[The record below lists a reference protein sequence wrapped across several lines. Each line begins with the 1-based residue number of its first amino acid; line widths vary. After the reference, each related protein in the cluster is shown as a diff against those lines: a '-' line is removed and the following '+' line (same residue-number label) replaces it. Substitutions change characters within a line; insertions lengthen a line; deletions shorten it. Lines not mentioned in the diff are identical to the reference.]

1 MFKKLVFRA
10 LAFLVAVALA
20 FPAYA
25 DDVLKT
31 EHGAR
36 LKLIVRN
43 DTAVFAEPNDSSRS
57 QPLRQFEFFFV
68 LPADG
73 SGAKTKNGF
82 YRIAAGTSE
91 ANAIGWIKSDDIVEW
106 PHTQVLGFTKR
117 AERDPANFF
126 SSPQALESY
135 LKEGSTDQAISREP
149 EGVEILSLMPIL
161 VEKKID
167 VNGEEVKTFQVAYIH
182 TADPK
187 NIVTPKKSLT
197 IPQIQ
202 KELTLDIVFVIDTT
216 SSMKPYIDAA
226 KEVIR
231 KISTAVNSNQKVK
244 GRVRLG
250 LVGYR
255 DKDDSYVSKI
265 LCTLEAGVDL
275 AKFESALG
283 NVKAEGGGDTPE
295 QVYAGLKTAVTQMHW
310 GTVANRAIILIGDAA
325 NHEDHKSI
333 VSCEA
338 VLAAAQP
345 SASSDNIKAL
355 IQHITIHTL
364 QVGEGSGPEFEMC
377 RRQFTTLAAG
387 RHFAGVSAN
396 TGNVTTFMNSL
407 MTTLT
412 NRVVGTEYAIRGETE
427 KLEAMGDPNGGSIG
441 AVMQYLGKEKLVGA
455 TFANGYASEIDAKG
469 NRTVEPYVLVARN
482 DLRAF
487 KSALEFCVTTLEG
500 AGEPGSKDVARILN
514 SLKTLTVHLG
524 YGDQITANTPLKD
537 VMQLILGLPIKSSCF
552 DMTPARLCGMSQK
565 DFDSWVKQVD
575 ASHSMVDGHIAT
587 ARWFNLGR
595 ETKQELRFAFVR
607 VSDLP

>member
-1 MFKKLVFRA
+1 MFRKLAVWT
-10 LAFLVAVALA
+10 LAFVVTLA
-20 FPAYA
+20 PMCPAFA

-36 LKLIVRN
+36 LKLIVRH
-43 DTAVFAEPNDSSRS
+43 DTAVFAEPNESSRS
-57 QPLRQFEFFFV
+57 QPLRQFDFFFC
-68 LPADG
+68 LAADE
-73 SGAKTKNGF
+73 SGAKTKDGF

-91 ANAIGWIKSDDIVEW
+91 SNAIGWVKSDDIVEW

-126 SSPQALESY
+126 SNQQAIESY
-135 LKEGSTDQAISREP
+135 LRDGSIEQAISREP
-149 EGVEILSLMPIL
+149 NGVEILSLLPIL
-161 VEKKID
+161 VEMEIE
-167 VNGEEVKTFQVAYIH
+167 VNGEKVKSFQVAYIH

-187 NIVTPKKSLT
+187 NVFAPKDSIT

-216 SSMKPYIDAA
+216 SSMAPYIDAA

-231 KISTAVNSNQKVK
+231 KIAAAVNSNQNVK

-255 DKDDSYVSKI
+255 DKGDTYVSKV
-265 LCTLEAGVDL
+265 LCSLETGTNL
-275 AKFESALG
+275 AAFQNALE
-283 NVKAEGGGDTPE
+283 NTKAEGGGDNPE
-295 QVYAGLKTAVTQMHW
+295 QVYAGLRTAVTEMNW
-310 GTVANRAIILIGDAA
+310 NDVANRHIILIGDAP
-325 NHEDHKSI
+325 NHEDDNSL
-333 VSCEA
+333 VSSET

-345 SASSDNIKAL
+345 GASSDDVEAL

-364 QVGEGSGPEFEMC
+364 QVGEGSGTEFETC
-377 RRQFTTLAAG
+377 RRQFSTLAAG
-387 RHFAGVSAN
+387 RDFAGASAN
-396 TGNVTTFMNSL
+396 TRNVSNFMNSL
-407 MTTLT
+407 VTTLT
-412 NRVVGTEYAIRGETE
+412 NRVDGTEYAIKGEIE
-427 KLEAMGDPNGGSIG
+427 KLEAMADPNAGSIG
-441 AVMQYLGKEKLVGA
+441 AVLQYLGREKLVGA
-455 TFANGYASEIDAKG
+455 TFANGYASEIDSKG

-500 AGEPGSKDVARILN
+500 AGEPGSKDVPRILN
-514 SLKTLTVHLG
+514 GLKTLTVHLG
-524 YGDQITANTPLKD
+524 YGDEITATTPLKD

-552 DMTPARLCGMSQK
+552 DMTPARLAAMSQK
-565 DFDSWVKQVD
+565 DFDAWVQQVD
-575 ASHSMVDGHIAT
+575 ASHSMVDGHVEK

-595 ETKQELRFAFVR
+595 ETKPELRFAFVR